1 MKLRKIIVPL
11 DGSALAETAI
21 PTAVELARDQGA
33 TLVLLRATEV
43 PWLHSDDIV
52 DAQIH
57 VVQEAEQYM
66 DVLAD
71 RLSTEGVEHVET
83 SVWYGA
89 PAASIVDA
97 VQAQGADLI
106 VMSSHGRTGIGRLI
120 LGSVAESVLRGTT
133 TPILLLRATGA
144 AVLAPEGKA
153 REVALANA

>member
-1 MKLRKIIVPL
+1 MNLKKIIVPL

-21 PTAVELARDQGA
+21 PTAAQFAKKQGA
-33 TLVLLRATEV
+33 TLVLLRAAEV
-43 PWLHSDDIV
+43 PWIHGDDIV
-52 DAQIH
+52 DAQVH
-57 VVQEAEQYM
+57 VVQEAEQYL

-71 RLSTEGVEHVET
+71 RLRTDGVKRVET

-97 VQAQGADLI
+97 SQVHGADLI
-106 VMSSHGRTGIGRLI
+106 VMTSHGRTGIGRLI

-144 AVLAPEGKA
+144 AVLAPDGKA
-153 REVALANA
+153 REAALANA